1 MLAIV
6 PVNAPAGAKRR
17 LAPLLSTE
25 ERTALVYTMLE
36 DVLAACRLAA
46 SIERTLV
53 VTPVADFV
61 THADVL
67 RDPGRGHAAAVE
79 LALRQAP
86 PEGAVVVMADCP
98 LVTPGSIDRLARA
111 ARPIALCPAQD
122 GGTNALALCP
132 PDALEPAFGVPEG
145 AAVTIGRA
153 REAGFEAAVVDDALV
168 ALDVDTP
175 DDLERL
181 GRLGAGT
188 RTHAFLA
195 ASGLLPNPTA

>member
-1 MLAIV
+1 VLAIV

-17 LAPLLSTE
+17 LAPILTAK
-25 ERTALVYTMLE
+25 ERTALVRAMLE
-36 DVLAACRLAA
+36 DVLEACRLAA
-46 SIERTLV
+46 SIEQTLV
-53 VTPVADFV
+53 VTPAPDVVA
-61 THADVL
+61 HSHVL
-67 RDPGRGHAAAVE
+67 RDPGRGHAVAVG
-79 LALRQAP
+79 LALREAP

-132 PDALEPAFGVPEG
+132 PDAVVPAFGVPES
-145 AAVTIGRA
+145 AAVTIRLA
-153 REAGFEAAVVDDALV
+153 REAGFQAAVVDDPLV

-175 DDLERL
+175 DDLERVAAR
-181 GRLGAGT
+181 GRGT

-195 ASGLLPNPTA
+195 ESGLLPNPAV